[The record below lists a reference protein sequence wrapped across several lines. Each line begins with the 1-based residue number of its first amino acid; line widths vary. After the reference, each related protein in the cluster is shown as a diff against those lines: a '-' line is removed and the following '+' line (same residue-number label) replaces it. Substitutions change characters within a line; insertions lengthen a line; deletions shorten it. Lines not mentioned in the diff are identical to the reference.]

1 MFTLIPCH
9 ESDCYQCFTY
19 LKHVHKKGLELINEH
34 KPQTMENSDLILNI
48 SLTWKKCNR
57 KHLVLIF
64 QIIVVKYSGHDM
76 WFGPVCGQHLWQ
88 LSRLAWKHKNVNAT
102 YLLFILEGI
111 KIA

>member
-1 MFTLIPCH
+1 MFTLISCH

-19 LKHVHKKGLELINEH
+19 VRHVHKKGLELINEH
-34 KPQTMENSDLILNI
+34 KSQTIEKSHLISSI

-57 KHLVLIF
+57 KRLVLIF

-76 WFGPVCGQHLWQ
+76 WFGPVLGQHLWQ
-88 LSRLAWKHKNVNAT
+88 LSKLAWKYKNVNAT

-111 KIA
+111 KTA